1 VDSEIL
7 HRAIKEGK
15 AVKRVIIIVLLCL
28 VPAFSAWAA
37 SSAKNRDLYE
47 VEVVIFQT
55 KLAYLEG
62 EELWARDIVNTKLP
76 GLTDAVTVKDVPSI
90 DSPLWKAAGTL
101 EADAEYHV
109 LLRKRWLQSAEPRSK
124 TKWVYLTNARTG
136 DPLQLEGTIRLYQSR
151 YLHVDIELLL
161 REGGVR
167 EASAGKSTDTLP
179 YVYRISEQRRIR
191 AGKINYF
198 DHPKFGALV
207 WVAPVDK
214 K

>member
-1 VDSEIL
+1 
-7 HRAIKEGK
+7 
-15 AVKRVIIIVLLCL
+15 VKRVLAIALFCL
-28 VPAFSAWAA
+28 VATLPAWAA
-37 SSAKNRDLYE
+37 SSAKNPDLYE
-47 VEVVIFQT
+47 VEVVVFQT

-76 GLTDAVTVKDVPSI
+76 GLAGAVTVEDSPSI

-101 EADAEYHV
+101 EADADYHV
-109 LLRKRWLQSAEPRSK
+109 LLRKRWLQSAEPQSK
-124 TKWVYLTNARTG
+124 TKWVYLTNRGTAA
-136 DPLQLEGTIRLYQSR
+136 DPLQLQGTIRLYQSR

-161 REGGVR
+161 REGGIR
-167 EASAGKSTDTLP
+167 EASAGQSTDASLP
-179 YVYRISEQRRIR
+179 NVYRISEQRRIR
-191 AGKINYF
+191 TGKINYF

>member
-1 VDSEIL
+1 M
-7 HRAIKEGK
+7 
-15 AVKRVIIIVLLCL
+15 KRVIAIVLLCL
-28 VPAFSAWAA
+28 VTTLPTWAA
-37 SSAKNRDLYE
+37 SSAKNPDLYE

-55 KLAYLEG
+55 KLTYLEG

-76 GLTDAVTVKDVPSI
+76 GLKNAVTVDDSPSI

-109 LLRKRWLQSAEPRSK
+109 LLRKRWLQSAEPQSK
-124 TKWVYLTNARTG
+124 TKWIYLANARTA
-136 DPLQLEGTIRLYQSR
+136 DPLELEGTIRLYQSR
-151 YLHVDIELLL
+151 YLHVDMELVL

-167 EASAGKSTDTLP
+167 EASATNRADALP
-179 YVYRISEQRRIR
+179 NVYRISEQRRIR
-191 AGKINYF
+191 SGKINYF

>member
-1 VDSEIL
+1 MKRIL
-7 HRAIKEGK
+7 AI
-15 AVKRVIIIVLLCL
+15 ALFCL
-28 VPAFSAWAA
+28 VPTLPTWAA
-37 SSAKNRDLYE
+37 SSAKNPDLYE

-76 GLTDAVTVKDVPSI
+76 GLKDAIRVNDSPSI
-90 DSPLWKAAGTL
+90 DSPLWQAAGTL

-109 LLRKRWLQSAEPRSK
+109 LLRKRWLQPADPQSK
-124 TKWVYLTNARTG
+124 TKWVYLSNTG
-136 DPLQLEGTIRLYQSR
+136 TADPLELEGTVRLYQSR
-151 YLHVDIELLL
+151 YLHVDMELVL
-161 REGGVR
+161 REGGIR
-167 EASAGKSTDTLP
+167 EASVGRSTDELP
-179 YVYRISEQRRIR
+179 SVYRISEQRRIR
-191 AGKINYF
+191 SNKINYF